1 MSTQGNFKAGEFSIE
16 SLAIVN
22 QENESVDVTDLAIG
36 VRLYE
41 SIYNKF
47 NTGLITMM
55 DGLNLLSNYRF
66 TGQEYIR
73 ISIAQKEGLGQEP
86 EKKFTIDKTFRIY
99 KVEDVKRP
107 KEAAQLYKL
116 RFCDPRMFFCRKKRL
131 SKMFRGS
138 YETILQ
144 QALIEDAKVKPQEF
158 DWFEETEPKNIQFI
172 CPNWTVSKLI
182 DYVVNEANIG
192 ESAEWKNGMFF
203 FQTLN
208 GGFRFSSIDTMLKRE
223 FPVPFSYRPRSGEET
238 ELLDLNAAGGLNS
251 MIKNFYIP
259 QQFDTLRGTAKG
271 AYSSMQKT
279 YDPIRKQEVDFVY
292 DLEETF
298 KRGKHLSGHP
308 LIRTGEYEKS
318 LTTEN
323 QVDPFVSPQ
332 VTEVDIDF
340 PPNESYDSNVR
351 YDFTSSH
358 LFDNEDTLGNDEV
371 FQGYKSVDNAR
382 LERRALME
390 TLQQHKIV
398 VTIPMRTDITVGN
411 VIQLEIPAP
420 EVSNKEDKLNDGR
433 YLITDL
439 SLSLNIPKNEG
450 EMYLE
455 CVKESY
461 ASKVSE
467 VKPLQEVEPA
477 DKVD

>member
-1 MSTQGNFKAGEFSIE
+1 MSTKGNFKAGEFSIE

-22 QENESVDVTDLAIG
+22 QDNESVDITDLTMG
-36 VRLYE
+36 VTLFE

-47 NTGLITMM
+47 ITGNVNVL
-55 DGLNLLSNYRF
+55 DGLNLLGNYRF

-73 ISIAQKEGLGQEP
+73 VSVAQKEGLGQEP
-86 EKKFTIDKTFRIY
+86 EKKYTIDKTFRIY
-99 KVEDVKRP
+99 KVENVKRA
-107 KEAAQLYKL
+107 KEASQMYQL

-144 QALIEDAKVKPQEF
+144 QALIEDAKIKPQEF

-172 CPNWTVSKLI
+172 CPNWTVSRFI

-192 ESAEWKNGMFF
+192 QQAEWKNGMFF

-223 FPVPFSYRPRSGEET
+223 FPVAFSYRPRSGEET

-251 MIKNFYIP
+251 QIKSFYIP

-271 AYSSMQKT
+271 AYASMQKT
-279 YDPIRKQEVDFVY
+279 YDPIRKQEVEFVY
-292 DLEETF
+292 DLEKTM
-298 KRGKHLSGHP
+298 KRGKHLSGFP
-308 LIRTGEYEKS
+308 LIRTGEMEKS

-323 QVDPFVSPQ
+323 QIDPMISPP

-340 PPNESYDSNVR
+340 APNESYDSNVR

-390 TLQQHKIV
+390 ILQQNKIV
-398 VTIPMRTDITVGN
+398 VTIPMRTDLTVGN
-411 VIQLEIPAP
+411 VIQLDIPQP
-420 EVSNKEDKLNDGR
+420 EPTNKEDKLNDGR

-439 SLSLNIPKNEG
+439 SIIMSVPNKQG
-450 EMYLE
+450 EMHLE
-455 CVKESY
+455 CVKESF
-461 ASKVSE
+461 ANKIAD

-477 DKVD
+477 EEV

>member
-1 MSTQGNFKAGEFSIE
+1 MSQGNYKAGEFSVE

-22 QENESVDVTDLAIG
+22 QEDESVDITNLAIG
-36 VRLYE
+36 VKLFE

-47 NTGLITMM
+47 TTGHVNVL
-55 DGLNLLSNYRF
+55 DGLNILGNYKF
-66 TGQEYIR
+66 TGQEFIR
-73 ISIAQKEGLGQEP
+73 ISVAQKEGIGQEP
-86 EKKFTIDKTFRIY
+86 DKKFTIDKTFRIY
-99 KVEDVKRP
+99 KVENVKRP
-107 KEAAQLYKL
+107 KEASQLFQL

-138 YETILQ
+138 YEEMLQ
-144 QALIEDAKVKPQEF
+144 SALIEEANIKPQEF
-158 DWFEETEPKNIQFI
+158 DWFEETEPKNLQFI
-172 CPNWTVSKLI
+172 CPNWTVSKFI

-192 ESAEWKNGMFF
+192 EKAEWKNGMFF

-223 FPVPFSYRPRSGEET
+223 FPVPFSYRPRSAEET
-238 ELLDLNAAGGLNS
+238 SQLDLNAKGGLNS
-251 MIKNFYIP
+251 MIKSFYIP

-279 YDPIRKQEVDFVY
+279 YDPIRKQEVEFVY
-292 DLEETF
+292 DLEKTME
-298 KRGKHLSGHP
+298 RGKHLSGFP
-308 LIRTGEYEKS
+308 LIRTGEMERS
-318 LTTEN
+318 LTLEN
-323 QVDPFVSPQ
+323 QIDPMISPA

-382 LERRALME
+382 LERTALLE
-390 TLQQHKIV
+390 ILQQNKIV
-398 VTIPMRTDITVGN
+398 VTIPMRTDLTVGN
-411 VIQLEIPAP
+411 VIQLEIPQP
-420 EVSNKEDKLNDGR
+420 EPTNKEDKLNDGR

-439 SLSLNIPKNEG
+439 SISMSIPSKEG

-455 CVKESY
+455 CVKESF
-461 ASKVSE
+461 AAKIAD

-477 DKVD
+477 EEV

>member
-1 MSTQGNFKAGEFSIE
+1 MSQGNYKAGEFSVE

-22 QENESVDVTDLAIG
+22 QEDESVDITNLAIG
-36 VRLYE
+36 VKLFE

-47 NTGLITMM
+47 TTGHVNVL
-55 DGLNLLSNYRF
+55 DGLNILGNYKF
-66 TGQEYIR
+66 TGQEFIR
-73 ISIAQKEGLGQEP
+73 ISVAQKEGIGQEP

-99 KVEDVKRP
+99 KVENVKRP
-107 KEAAQLYKL
+107 KEASQLFQI

-138 YETILQ
+138 YEEMLQ
-144 QALIEDAKVKPQEF
+144 SALIEEAHIKPQEF
-158 DWFEETEPKNIQFI
+158 DWFEETEPKNLQFI
-172 CPNWTVSKLI
+172 CPNWTVSKFI

-192 ESAEWKNGMFF
+192 EKAEWKNGMFF

-238 ELLDLNAAGGLNS
+238 ALLDLNAKGGLNS
-251 MIKNFYIP
+251 MIKSFYIP

-292 DLEETF
+292 DLEETMN
-298 KRGKHLSGHP
+298 RGKHLSGFP
-308 LIRTGEYEKS
+308 LIRTGEMERS
-318 LTTEN
+318 LTLEN
-323 QVDPFVSPQ
+323 QIDPMISPA

-358 LFDNEDTLGNDEV
+358 LFDNETTLDTDEV

-382 LERRALME
+382 LERTALLE
-390 TLQQHKIV
+390 ILQQNKIV
-398 VTIPMRTDITVGN
+398 VTIPMRTDLTVGN
-411 VIQLEIPAP
+411 VIQLEIPQP
-420 EVSNKEDKLNDGR
+420 EPTNKEDKLNDGR

-439 SLSLNIPKNEG
+439 SISMSIPSKEG

-455 CVKESY
+455 CVKESF
-461 ASKVSE
+461 AAKIAD

-477 DKVD
+477 EEV

>member
-1 MSTQGNFKAGEFSIE
+1 MSQGNYKAGEFSIE

-22 QENESVDVTDLAIG
+22 QEDESVDITDLAIG
-36 VRLYE
+36 VKLFE

-47 NTGLITMM
+47 TTGHVNVL
-55 DGLNLLSNYRF
+55 DGLNILGNYKF
-66 TGQEYIR
+66 TGQEFIR
-73 ISIAQKEGLGQEP
+73 ISVAQKEGIGQEP

-99 KVEDVKRP
+99 KVENVKRP
-107 KEAAQLYKL
+107 KESSQLFQL

-138 YETILQ
+138 YEEMLQ
-144 QALIEDAKVKPQEF
+144 SALIEEANIKPQEF

-172 CPNWTVSKLI
+172 CPNWTVSKFI

-192 ESAEWKNGMFF
+192 ENAEWKNGMFF

-223 FPVPFSYRPRSGEET
+223 FPVPFSYRPRSAEET
-238 ELLDLNAAGGLNS
+238 SQLDLNAKGGLNS
-251 MIKNFYIP
+251 MIKSFYIP

-292 DLEETF
+292 DLEETMN
-298 KRGKHLSGHP
+298 RGKHLSGFP
-308 LIRTGEYEKS
+308 LIRTGEMERS
-318 LTTEN
+318 LTLEN
-323 QVDPFVSPQ
+323 QIDPMISPA
-332 VTEVDIDF
+332 VTEIDIDF

-382 LERRALME
+382 LERTALLE
-390 TLQQHKIV
+390 ILQQNKIV
-398 VTIPMRTDITVGN
+398 VTIPMRTDLTVGN
-411 VIQLEIPAP
+411 VIQLEIPQP
-420 EVSNKEDKLNDGR
+420 EPTNKEDKLNDGR

-439 SLSLNIPKNEG
+439 SIAMSIPSKEG

-455 CVKESY
+455 CVKESF
-461 ASKVSE
+461 AAKIAD

-477 DKVD
+477 EEV

>member
-1 MSTQGNFKAGEFSIE
+1 MSQGNYKAGEFSVE

-22 QENESVDVTDLAIG
+22 QEDESVDITKHAIG
-36 VRLYE
+36 VKLFE

-47 NTGLITMM
+47 TTGHVNVL
-55 DGLNLLSNYRF
+55 DGLNILGNYKF
-66 TGQEYIR
+66 TGQEFIR
-73 ISIAQKEGLGQEP
+73 ISVAQKEGIGQEP
-86 EKKFTIDKTFRIY
+86 DKKFTIDKTFRIY
-99 KVEDVKRP
+99 KVENVKRP
-107 KEAAQLYKL
+107 KEASQLFQL

-138 YETILQ
+138 YEEMLQ
-144 QALIEDAKVKPQEF
+144 SALIEEANIKPQEF
-158 DWFEETEPKNIQFI
+158 DWFEETEPKNLQFI
-172 CPNWTVSKLI
+172 CPNWTVSKFI

-192 ESAEWKNGMFF
+192 EKAEWKNGMFF

-223 FPVPFSYRPRSGEET
+223 FPVPFSYRPRNAEET
-238 ELLDLNAAGGLNS
+238 SQLDLNAKGGLNS
-251 MIKNFYIP
+251 MIKSFYIP

-279 YDPIRKQEVDFVY
+279 YDPIRKQEVEFVY
-292 DLEETF
+292 DLEKTME
-298 KRGKHLSGHP
+298 RGKHLSGFP
-308 LIRTGEYEKS
+308 LIRTGEMERS
-318 LTTEN
+318 LTLEN
-323 QVDPFVSPQ
+323 QIDPMISPA

-382 LERRALME
+382 LERTALLE
-390 TLQQHKIV
+390 ILQQNKIV
-398 VTIPMRTDITVGN
+398 VTIPMRTDLTVGN
-411 VIQLEIPAP
+411 VIQLEIPQP
-420 EVSNKEDKLNDGR
+420 EPTNKEDKLNDGR

-439 SLSLNIPKNEG
+439 SISMSIPSKEG

-455 CVKESY
+455 CVKESF
-461 ASKVSE
+461 AAKIAD

-477 DKVD
+477 EEV

>member
-1 MSTQGNFKAGEFSIE
+1 MTQQGNYKAGEFSIE

-22 QENESVDVTDLAIG
+22 QDNESVDISNLAVG
-36 VRLYE
+36 VRLFE

-47 NTGLITMM
+47 NTGYITIE
-55 DGLNLLSNYRF
+55 DGLNILGNYRL

-99 KVEDVKRP
+99 KVDNVKRP
-107 KEAAQLYKL
+107 KEALQMYKM

-138 YETILQ
+138 YEEMLQ
-144 QALIEDAKVKPQEF
+144 SALIKEANIRPQEF
-158 DWFEETEPKNIQFI
+158 DWFEETEPKNVQFI
-172 CPNWTVSKLI
+172 CPNWSVSKFI

-192 ESAEWKNGMFF
+192 ENAEWKNGMFF

-223 FPVPFSYRPRSGEET
+223 FPVPFSFRPRSGEET

-251 MIKNFYIP
+251 MIKKYYIP

-292 DLEETF
+292 DLEETMS
-298 KRGKHLSGHP
+298 RGKHLSGFP
-308 LIRTGEYEKS
+308 LIRTGEMERS
-318 LTTEN
+318 LTVEN
-323 QVDPFVSPQ
+323 QIDPEVSPA

-340 PPNESYDSNVR
+340 APNKSYDSNVN
-351 YDFTSSH
+351 YDSTSSH
-358 LFDNEDTLGNDEV
+358 IFDNETSLDTDEV
-371 FQGYKSVDNAR
+371 FQGYKSIDNAK
-382 LERRALME
+382 LERRALLE
-390 TLQQHKIV
+390 ILQQNKIV
-398 VTIPMRTDITVGN
+398 VTIPLRTDLTVGN
-411 VIQLEIPAP
+411 VIQLEIPQP

-439 SLSLNIPKNEG
+439 SIGMDIQSKEG
-450 EMYLE
+450 EMNLE
-455 CVKESY
+455 CVKESF
-461 ASKVSE
+461 AAKIADVRPIE
-467 VKPLQEVEPA
+467 EAEPA
-477 DKVD
+477 ESMD

>member
-1 MSTQGNFKAGEFSIE
+1 MSQGNYKAGEFSVE

-22 QENESVDVTDLAIG
+22 QEDESVDITNLAIG
-36 VRLYE
+36 VKLFE

-47 NTGLITMM
+47 TTGHVNVL
-55 DGLNLLSNYRF
+55 DGLNILGNYKF
-66 TGQEYIR
+66 TGQEFIR
-73 ISIAQKEGLGQEP
+73 ISVAQKEGIGQEP
-86 EKKFTIDKTFRIY
+86 DKKFTIDKTFRIY
-99 KVEDVKRP
+99 KVENVKRP
-107 KEAAQLYKL
+107 KEASQLFQL

-138 YETILQ
+138 YEEMLQ
-144 QALIEDAKVKPQEF
+144 SALIEEANIKPQEF
-158 DWFEETEPKNIQFI
+158 DWFEETEPKNLQFI
-172 CPNWTVSKLI
+172 CPNWTVSKFI

-192 ESAEWKNGMFF
+192 EKAEWKNGMFF

-223 FPVPFSYRPRSGEET
+223 FPVPFSYRPRNAEET
-238 ELLDLNAAGGLNS
+238 SQLDLNAKGGLNS
-251 MIKNFYIP
+251 MIKSFYIP

-279 YDPIRKQEVDFVY
+279 YDPIRKQEVEFVY
-292 DLEETF
+292 DLEKTME
-298 KRGKHLSGHP
+298 RGKHLSGFP
-308 LIRTGEYEKS
+308 LIRTGEMERS
-318 LTTEN
+318 LTLEN
-323 QVDPFVSPQ
+323 QIDPMISPA

-382 LERRALME
+382 LERTALLE
-390 TLQQHKIV
+390 ILQQNKIV
-398 VTIPMRTDITVGN
+398 VTIPMRTDLTVGN
-411 VIQLEIPAP
+411 VIQLEIPQP
-420 EVSNKEDKLNDGR
+420 EPTNKEDKLNDGR

-439 SLSLNIPKNEG
+439 SISMSIPSKEG

-455 CVKESY
+455 CVKESF
-461 ASKVSE
+461 AAKIAD

-477 DKVD
+477 EEV

>member
-1 MSTQGNFKAGEFSIE
+1 MSQGNYKAGEFSVE

-22 QENESVDVTDLAIG
+22 QEDESVDITNLAIG
-36 VRLYE
+36 VKLFE

-47 NTGLITMM
+47 TTGHVNVL
-55 DGLNLLSNYRF
+55 DGLNILGNYKF
-66 TGQEYIR
+66 TGQEFIR
-73 ISIAQKEGLGQEP
+73 ISVAQKEGIGQEP
-86 EKKFTIDKTFRIY
+86 DKKFTIDKTFRIY
-99 KVEDVKRP
+99 KVENVKRP
-107 KEAAQLYKL
+107 KESSQLFQL

-138 YETILQ
+138 YEEMLQ
-144 QALIEDAKVKPQEF
+144 SALIEEANIKPQEF
-158 DWFEETEPKNIQFI
+158 DWFEETEPKNLQFI
-172 CPNWTVSKLI
+172 CPNWTVSKFI

-192 ESAEWKNGMFF
+192 EKAEWKNGMFF

-223 FPVPFSYRPRSGEET
+223 FPVPFSYRPRNAEET
-238 ELLDLNAAGGLNS
+238 SQLDLNAKGGLNS
-251 MIKNFYIP
+251 MIKSFYIP

-279 YDPIRKQEVDFVY
+279 YDPIRKQEVEFVY
-292 DLEETF
+292 DLEKTME
-298 KRGKHLSGHP
+298 RGKHLSGFP
-308 LIRTGEYEKS
+308 LIRTGEMERS
-318 LTTEN
+318 LTLEN
-323 QVDPFVSPQ
+323 QIDPMISPA

-382 LERRALME
+382 LERTALLE
-390 TLQQHKIV
+390 ILQQNKIV
-398 VTIPMRTDITVGN
+398 VTIPMRTDLTVGN
-411 VIQLEIPAP
+411 VIQLEIPQP
-420 EVSNKEDKLNDGR
+420 EPTNKEDKLNDGR

-439 SLSLNIPKNEG
+439 SISMSIPSKEG

-455 CVKESY
+455 CVKESF
-461 ASKVSE
+461 AAKIAD

-477 DKVD
+477 EEV